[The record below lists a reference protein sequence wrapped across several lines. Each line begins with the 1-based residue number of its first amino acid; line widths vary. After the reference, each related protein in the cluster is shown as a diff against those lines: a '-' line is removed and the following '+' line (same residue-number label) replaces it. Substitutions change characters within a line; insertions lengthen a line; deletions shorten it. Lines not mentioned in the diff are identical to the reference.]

1 MTDLATS
8 RLGIRAE
15 RLCRAVS
22 GVQARVAP
30 LFPGGEILDTGH
42 ALWTV
47 STTPLLF
54 VNGVIRYDARDFHGA
69 ASERELDSCLA
80 VLSTYDV
87 PWRFSAWHHLGA
99 EVLMPRLLDRGIT
112 GTGSATAM
120 WLDLPAGVL
129 PGGVVPAVSE
139 DAIEIRWATN
149 ASEHYAWTQ
158 IFIDVFGIP
167 SEYSDVFEQMV
178 AKSHSRSLV
187 AYVNGRPVGC
197 LSMAVERGL
206 GVLYNFGVLASARRR
221 GVGRRLLEAAHEGG
235 AARGAYACVVVA
247 TEAGAGVCTRLGYHG
262 VTKVSYL
269 VPACSS
275 SGAGRQ
281 P

>member
-22 GVQARVAP
+22 SMQARVAP

-42 ALWTV
+42 AIWTV
-47 STTPLLF
+47 STTPLL
-54 VNGVIRYDARDFHGA
+54 VANGVIRYDARDFHGP

-99 EVLMPRLLDRGIT
+99 DVLMPRLVERGIT

-120 WLDLPAGVL
+120 WLDLPGGVL
-129 PGGVVPAVSE
+129 PAVGE
-139 DAIEIRWATN
+139 DGIEIRWATD
-149 ASEHYAWTQ
+149 ASEQYAWTQ

-167 SEYSDVFEQMV
+167 SEYADVFEQMV
-178 AKSHSRSLV
+178 AKSHSRSVV
-187 AYVNGRPVGC
+187 AYANGRPVGC
-197 LSMAVERGL
+197 LSMAIERGL
-206 GVLYNFGVLASARRR
+206 AVVYNFGVLASARRR
-221 GVGRRLLEAAHEGG
+221 GVGRRLMEAAHEG
-235 AARGAYACVVVA
+235 AAKRGAYACVVVA
-247 TEAGAGVCTRLGYHG
+247 TEAGSGVCTRLGYHG

-269 VPACSS
+269 VPACSLS
-275 SGAGRQ
+275 VAGCQ